1 MTVRRI
7 VLTGLTTMGVVALL
21 SAIWPDVAAVVAAVF
36 ATVLTLAVLTPTVL
50 GVRWLRAELAER
62 RELLGPAPVGIA
74 MYGAAASAPTFAEL
88 RESA

>member
-21 SAIWPDVAAVVAAVF
+21 SAIWPGVAGVVATVF
-36 ATVLTLAVLTPTVL
+36 ATVITLAVLTPTVL
-50 GVRWLRAELAER
+50 GVRWLRAER
-62 RELLGPAPVGIA
+62 RELLGPAPVDAA
-74 MYGAAASAPTFAEL
+74 MYGAPVAAPVLAEL